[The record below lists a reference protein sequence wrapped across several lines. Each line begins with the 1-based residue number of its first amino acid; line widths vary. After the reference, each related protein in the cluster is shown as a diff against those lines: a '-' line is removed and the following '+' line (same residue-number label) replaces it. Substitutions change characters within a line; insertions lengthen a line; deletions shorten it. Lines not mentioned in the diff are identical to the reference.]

1 MNMLSSVI
9 DAATSDDVADST
21 LLRRVKVVATRLGTS
36 ELDDWVNLELGGYST
51 DAELPAYR
59 GPFGAEVIG
68 HFVGPFSSEVQLP
81 VPSRAVLP
89 HLPLGARGMFE
100 VRFLQPIAELEE
112 LANLNK
118 QLQSPWPADVV
129 ALINGKISKG
139 TLTLVEMHNLATA
152 HRVVSA
158 QQLRG
163 VVDAVKTRILGLTL
177 DLEKLN
183 PEAGEPGSP
192 ATDAAAVT
200 TVVYNHIYGDGNN
213 IAVASH
219 DVAQHIE
226 RVREGDLDS
235 LIAALKQ
242 VGATDEEVLTLQ
254 QAIIDDASEATEKG
268 PGPRVRDYL
277 GTAVLRTGSV
287 AGKVGIGAAGG
298 TLAAVV
304 KAYYGIG

>member
-1 MNMLSSVI
+1 MLSSVI
-9 DAATSDDVADST
+9 DAATSDDVAVST

-89 HLPLGARGMFE
+89 HLPVGARGMFE
-100 VRFLQPIAELEE
+100 VRLLQPIAELEE
-112 LANLNK
+112 LANLDK

-139 TLTLVEMHNLATA
+139 NLTLVEMHNLATA

-163 VVDAVKTRILGLTL
+163 
-177 DLEKLN
+177 
-183 PEAGEPGSP
+183 
-192 ATDAAAVT
+192 
-200 TVVYNHIYGDGNN
+200 
-213 IAVASH
+213 
-219 DVAQHIE
+219 
-226 RVREGDLDS
+226 
-235 LIAALKQ
+235 
-242 VGATDEEVLTLQ
+242 
-254 QAIIDDASEATEKG
+254 
-268 PGPRVRDYL
+268 
-277 GTAVLRTGSV
+277 
-287 AGKVGIGAAGG
+287 
-298 TLAAVV
+298 
-304 KAYYGIG
+304 